1 MLLFLTREI
10 YVTYKRSNVEQLFT
24 TTFIRWQNATVEY
37 KHTKNVFFIYSTLCG
52 SIRNIG
58 RIHSIIHNL
67 RDIEHLNQIQPD
79 NKNVFPN
86 PMGSKALIRAKKR
99 NVPLIWYSGRYNDP
113 P

>member
-1 MLLFLTREI
+1 MLLHIQTQKNIF
-10 YVTYKRSNVEQLFT
+10 YSNI
-24 TTFIRWQNATVEY
+24 FIRWQNATAEKEY
-37 KHTKNVFFIYSTLCG
+37 KHTKNVFFICSTLCG

-99 NVPLIWYSGRYNDP
+99 NVPLIWYGGRYNDP